1 MYNGLEE
8 LLAKQRDEALQMLQ
22 EVMDNYKF
30 NKAKGLG
37 PSIVIRA
44 NRFLENYPHIRK
56 EK

>member
-8 LLAKQRDEALQMLQ
+8 LLAKQRDEALKMLQ
-22 EVMDNYKF
+22 DVMDNYKF
-30 NKAKGLG
+30 NKTKGLG

-44 NRFLENYPHIRK
+44 NKFLDNYPHIRK

>member
-8 LLAKQRDEALQMLQ
+8 LLAKQRDEALKMLQ

-44 NRFLENYPHIRK
+44 NKFLDNYPHIRK